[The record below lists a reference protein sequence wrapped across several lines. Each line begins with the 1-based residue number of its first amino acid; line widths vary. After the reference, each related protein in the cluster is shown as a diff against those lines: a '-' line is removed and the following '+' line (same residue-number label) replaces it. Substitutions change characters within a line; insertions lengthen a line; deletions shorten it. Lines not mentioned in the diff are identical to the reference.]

1 MRIHAYHG
9 TRRASAILAEG
20 FAPSTGGEFGPG
32 VYLTENP
39 DTAALYALYVARG
52 SEAPTILSATIT
64 LVNPYVVRKVDWI
77 RQTEKRTPRTVQ
89 RALQRKGHDAI
100 IGIALN
106 DVERQI
112 VVFDPKSVG
121 VATIFAMLG

>member
-9 TRRASAILAEG
+9 TRRASAVLTEG
-20 FAPSTGGEFGPG
+20 FMPSTGGEFGPG

-39 DTAALYALYVARG
+39 DTAAFYALHVARG
-52 SEAPTILSATIT
+52 SEEPAILSATVT
-64 LVNPYVVRKVDWI
+64 LANPYVVRKVDWI

-112 VVFDPKSVG
+112 VVFDPAAIEAVSV
-121 VATIFAMLG
+121 FAMLG